1 MFLFC
6 RIFFSICM
14 CFSVSFSMEE
24 VIQPLH
30 SCRLHVYKDATQEL
44 VFVYKGTR
52 LRPDALNKRWDV
64 NPSEETFLQ
73 SSVLKTW
80 LLSEADK
87 SFLEQGLQSSG
98 STLEADFLGG
108 QPTRIQQSAYLVDFL
123 DKLKKLPKM
132 IISDPGEATE
142 TWFFERWFST
152 RGLCCVGATA
162 AVVAYFSTCR
172 PSCLTQIGCCG
183 GLFTY
188 LNLRG

>member
-44 VFVYKGTR
+44 VFFLEIPGGDGAVYKGTR

-123 DKLKKLPKM
+123 KGGFPQEVCVVLVPQRLLLLIFPRAGPLALLK
-132 IISDPGEATE
+132 
-142 TWFFERWFST
+142 
-152 RGLCCVGATA
+152 
-162 AVVAYFSTCR
+162 
-172 PSCLTQIGCCG
+172 
-183 GLFTY
+183 
-188 LNLRG
+188 